1 MAGVVVGLTLD
12 EDGIPATAEGR
23 VKVAGKIIEEA
34 KKYGIDNSLFIL
46 LVKIVLFS
54 LPDKLFICNSEI

>member
-1 MAGVVVGLTLD
+1 MNNYSLYLYFFSFFQ
-12 EDGIPATAEGR
+12 
-23 VKVAGKIIEEA
+23 K

>member
-1 MAGVVVGLTLD
+1 M
-12 EDGIPATAEGR
+12 
-23 VKVAGKIIEEA
+23 
-34 KKYGIDNSLFIL
+34 GIDNSLFIL